1 MASPAP
7 ILHQLNNVRLQ
18 EAKALLKPFDELPQS
33 CQRKIL
39 AWKSGW
45 HSDTSDTLRQHLEY
59 LNLLELSDFLMW
71 IPFERFLNVRLLCKG
86 GFATIWAANDYI
98 GGRTFVLK
106 EMSMELLQELV
117 LTAIVSS
124 RTDSSELGL
133 SLVGLSKYDVQYLMV
148 MEYASGAERPKIDS
162 VVNTLW
168 DMVVKF
174 KPDTQLGILNPL
186 IAKFR
191 KRFRNQLMPG
201 TRMYVMQRMAAYEA
215 NLAAGNLSSGFEF
228 FDQPGS
234 FRSKLTSPSRSQYYT
249 REQLINYTRQLTIS
263 EGPDRPTNVCGRHNL
278 TDFVD
283 LFHHQY

>member
-1 MASPAP
+1 
-7 ILHQLNNVRLQ
+7 
-18 EAKALLKPFDELPQS
+18 
-33 CQRKIL
+33 
-39 AWKSGW
+39 
-45 HSDTSDTLRQHLEY
+45 
-59 LNLLELSDFLMW
+59 
-71 IPFERFLNVRLLCKG
+71 
-86 GFATIWAANDYI
+86 
-98 GGRTFVLK
+98 
-106 EMSMELLQELV
+106 
-117 LTAIVSS
+117 
-124 RTDSSELGL
+124 
-133 SLVGLSKYDVQYLMV
+133 MV
-148 MEYASGAERPKIDS
+148 MEYASGGNLEQILSDQS
-162 VVNTLW
+162 VKFESLHDLYTRAFYICSALRHIHDIGLTHNDLHPGNVLAKHRNAT
-168 DMVVKF
+168 MMF